1 MRRFTEQFQ
10 RFLILLFQIRC
21 AIPWV
26 YNVVALRNL
35 FSAKTIEQAL
45 FQYEIGQGALVHLST
60 RQHLKESKTVLAL
73 WVYKQALLGK
83 VALGTW
89 AAGPMVSVPQ
99 STNSWGRDPD
109 AVAKFYEEKGE
120 AGPVTYGQK
129 QTDIGIELRSAC
141 QVILHGS
148 RSGCISGW
156 IQDDLGVFMSSS
168 NEMISGWFRRCNYHS
183 LSLSFALTL
192 VLTCSRGEEAQRT
205 RRVKGKARWAVRAKR
220 KVWFCTVWKAGEGTI
235 FHGK

>member
-1 MRRFTEQFQ
+1 MSDLSNQRATKKTNANSKHIQNTFQAHTTAHTRWTVARVLVTMRRFTEQFQ

-109 AVAKFYEEKGE
+109 AVAKFYEEEG
-120 AGPVTYGQK
+120 
-129 QTDIGIELRSAC
+129 
-141 QVILHGS
+141 
-148 RSGCISGW
+148 RSGTGDLWSKADRHRNW
-156 IQDDLGVFMSSS
+156 IKIGVPS
-168 NEMISGWFRRCNYHS
+168 NPPWVKVRMYIWMDSGWFRCLHVFIKWNDFRM
-183 LSLSFALTL
+183 
-192 VLTCSRGEEAQRT
+192 
-205 RRVKGKARWAVRAKR
+205 
-220 KVWFCTVWKAGEGTI
+220 I
-235 FHGK
+235 